1 MKTTPGNEPGEDLN
15 VREVHGQIWRE
26 NAEPH
31 ELNRRIPWW
40 LKHLIYAPLTIWAI
54 WYLFVTSGGFHWD
67 EYIEGI
73 SATQLP
79 KDELI
84 ADAAPKAR
92 DAVAEGA
99 KVYNLV
105 CSACHQ
111 PDGKGLP
118 GAFPPLANSDWV
130 QGDEKRLTLVVLH
143 GLMGEITV
151 NGQPW
156 NSAMPPQGA
165 TLNNR
170 QVADVLTFIRSS
182 WGNDAPPVELETV
195 TSLRAEHEGHAPW
208 TQADLDSL
216 E

>member
-1 MKTTPGNEPGEDLN
+1 MKNTPGNEPGEDLN

-31 ELNRRIPWW
+31 ELYQRIPWW
-40 LKHLIYAPLTIWAI
+40 LKHLIYAPLVIWGI
-54 WYLFVTSGGFHWD
+54 WYLLIASGGFRWD
-67 EYIEGI
+67 EYIEGV
-73 SATQLP
+73 SATQVP
-79 KDELI
+79 KEGPV
-84 ADAAPKAR
+84 ADAAPPER
-92 DAVAEGA
+92 DAVAEGE

-111 PDGKGLP
+111 PDGNGLP

-130 QGDEKRLTLVVLH
+130 QGDENRLALVVLH

-165 TLNNR
+165 TLRDR
-170 QVADVLTFIRSS
+170 QIADVLTYIRAS

-195 TSLRAEHEGHAPW
+195 SALRTEHEGRAPW
-208 TQADLDSL
+208 TQAELDSL
-216 E
+216 